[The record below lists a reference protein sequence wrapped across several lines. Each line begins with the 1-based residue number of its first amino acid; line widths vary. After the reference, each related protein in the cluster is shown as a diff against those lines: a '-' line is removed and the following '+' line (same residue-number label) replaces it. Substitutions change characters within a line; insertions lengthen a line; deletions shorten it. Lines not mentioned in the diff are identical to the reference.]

1 MTARRRLLPYET
13 VEERRQGRGSRDT
26 ALGPFGLVRAP
37 AQRALRV
44 AFVVAFL
51 LHLPFV
57 PTRLFTWLSLL
68 WNSGPIELNDMD
80 GEVVVPLDFDLVS
93 EPEAPAGP
101 AKPAETATAVED
113 DPAAEPAATAT
124 APTKTPPPVIA
135 DAGVDAEPLDAASDT
150 PDAGLAGDAGE
161 DAAAETSGDAGDDA
175 GPSDAGVD
183 SGHDEPDASDLDA
196 GVPIAQNATDG
207 GSGGILPASTDAGL
221 PIDKATNLPD
231 AGIEDAGGGPADAG
245 PSDAGPVTRD
255 PLAVAGA
262 PSSLVGK
269 DPNVKIL
276 IAGDRLRKYELGGMF
291 GEVLGSIPQ
300 WQQFIGT
307 SGIDPVKD
315 INHML
320 IGGPQLRDSRKVVVV
335 LDLNVTDQKARQT
348 IDGIIKRSKPPGKW
362 VGETPVPHAIAQADR
377 GERIFALVPGK
388 HMVVVMPADAKDQ
401 LEKVKSIKAFDK
413 SSKVGIAIY
422 MITPA
427 NAFRGLPFQI
437 PNTLKWMRVNVIPTD
452 DSGVDV
458 VLEAEDKDESLAREH
473 AFNLEN
479 IIESVRKVDLPL
491 VGTYE
496 VLGKTKFVTDGKL
509 IRAETHVTRKQLV
522 LIMGFAKKHLEAQQ
536 KPPADAGT
544 GK

>member
-1 MTARRRLLPYET
+1 MTPRRRLLPYGT
-13 VEERRQGRGSRDT
+13 VEERRQRRGSRDT
-26 ALGPFGLVRAP
+26 PSGPFGLVRVP

-44 AFVVAFL
+44 TLIVAFL

-57 PTRLFTWLSLL
+57 PTRLFTWMSIL

-80 GEVVVPLDFDLVS
+80 GEVVIPLDFDLVS
-93 EPEAPAGP
+93 EPTDPAAPA
-101 AKPAETATAVED
+101 KTAEPTTAVED

-124 APTKTPPPVIA
+124 APAPKPPPPAIA
-135 DAGVDAEPLDAASDT
+135 DAGVDAEPPDAASDM
-150 PDAGLAGDAGE
+150 PDAGLVADGGEEAGAAAGE
-161 DAAAETSGDAGDDA
+161 DAGPTDAGI
-175 GPSDAGVD
+175 D
-183 SGHDEPDASDLDA
+183 SSPNDPDASDLDGGA
-196 GVPIAQNATDG
+196 PIAQNGTDG
-207 GSGGILPASTDAGL
+207 GSGGILQASTDAGL

-231 AGIEDAGGGPADAG
+231 AGIEDAGGASDGG
-245 PSDAGPVTRD
+245 PSDAGAVTRD
-255 PLAVAGA
+255 PTAVAGA

-291 GEVLGSIPQ
+291 GEVLSAIPQ

-335 LDLNVTDQKARQT
+335 LDLAVTDQKARQT

-377 GERIFALVPGK
+377 GERIFAMVPGK
-388 HMVVVMPADAKDQ
+388 HMVVVMPADAKDK
-401 LEKVKSIKAFDK
+401 LATVKSIKPFDK

-422 MITPA
+422 MVTPA

-437 PNTLKWMRVNVIPTD
+437 PNTLKWMRVNVIPTE

-458 VLEAEDKDESLAREH
+458 VLEAEDKDASLAREH
-473 AFNLEN
+473 AFALEN
-479 IIESVRKVDLPL
+479 IIESVRKVDVPFI
-491 VGTYE
+491 GTYE
-496 VLGKTKFVTDGKL
+496 VLGKTKFVTDGSL
-509 IRAETHVTRKQLV
+509 IRAETHVNRKQLV
-522 LIMGFAKKHLEAQQ
+522 LIMGMAKKRLEAQA
-536 KPPADAGT
+536 KPEPDAGA

>member
-1 MTARRRLLPYET
+1 MPGRMTARQRLLPYEI
-13 VEERRQGRGSRDT
+13 VDDRRQGRGSIDT
-26 ALGPFGLVRAP
+26 HLGPFGLVRAP
-37 AQRALRV
+37 AQKALRV
-44 AFVVAFL
+44 ALLVAIL

-57 PTRLFTWLSLL
+57 PTRFFTWMSLL

-93 EPEAPAGP
+93 EPTEPAAP

-113 DPAAEPAATAT
+113 DPAAEPSPTAT
-124 APTKTPPPVIA
+124 APAKTPPPTIA
-135 DAGVDAEPLDAASDT
+135 DAGVDAEPLDAASDL
-150 PDAGLAGDAGE
+150 PEAGLAGDAGT
-161 DAAAETSGDAGDDA
+161 DAGDEAGDDA
-175 GPSDAGVD
+175 GPSDAGID
-183 SGHDEPDASDLDA
+183 SSSNDPDASDLDA
-196 GVPIAQNATDG
+196 GAPIAQIGTDG

-231 AGIEDAGGGPADAG
+231 AGIEDAGGASDGG

-255 PLAVAGA
+255 PMAVAGA

-291 GEVLGSIPQ
+291 GDVLSAIPQ

-335 LDLNVTDQKARQT
+335 LDLAVTDQKARQT

-362 VGETPVPHAIAQADR
+362 VGETPVPHAIAQADK

-388 HMVVVMPADAKDQ
+388 HMVVVMPAEAKDQ
-401 LEKVKSIKAFDK
+401 LAKVKAIKPFDK

-422 MITPA
+422 MVTPA

-473 AFNLEN
+473 AVKLED
-479 IIESVRKVDLPL
+479 IIETVRKVELPL
-491 VGTYE
+491 IGTYE
-496 VLGKTKFVTDGKL
+496 VLGKTNFVTDGKL
-509 IRAETHVTRKQLV
+509 IRAETHVSRKQLV
-522 LIMGFAKKHLEAQQ
+522 LIMGFAKKHLEAQA
-536 KPPADAGT
+536 KPAADAGA

>member
-1 MTARRRLLPYET
+1 M
-13 VEERRQGRGSRDT
+13 EERGQRRGSLDT
-26 ALGPFGLVRAP
+26 RLGPFGLVRAP
-37 AQRALRV
+37 AQRTLGVALIV
-44 AFVVAFL
+44 AIL

-57 PTRLFTWLSLL
+57 PTRFFTWMSLL

-93 EPEAPAGP
+93 EPTEPAAP
-101 AKPAETATAVED
+101 AKPPETTTAIDD
-113 DPAAEPAATAT
+113 DPAAEPSPTAT
-124 APTKTPPPVIA
+124 AITKPPTPTVT
-135 DAGVDAEPLDAASDT
+135 DAGVDAEPLDAASDV
-150 PDAGLAGDAGE
+150 PEAGLAGDAGV
-161 DAAAETSGDAGDDA
+161 DAADDAGEDA

-183 SGHDEPDASDLDA
+183 SSSNDPDASDLDA
-196 GVPIAQNATDG
+196 GLPIAQTGTDG
-207 GSGGILPASTDAGL
+207 GSGGIAPAATDAGL

-231 AGIEDAGGGPADAG
+231 AGIADAGGASDGGA
-245 PSDAGPVTRD
+245 SDAGAATRD
-255 PLAVAGA
+255 PSAVAGA

-276 IAGDRLRKYELGGMF
+276 ISGERLRKYELGGMF
-291 GEVLGSIPQ
+291 GDVLAAIPQ

-335 LDLNVTDQKARQT
+335 LDLAVSDQKARQT

-422 MITPA
+422 MVNPA

-473 AFNLEN
+473 AFSLEN
-479 IIESVRKVDLPL
+479 IIESVRKVDVPF

-496 VLGKTKFVTDGKL
+496 VLGKTKFVTDGKI

-536 KPPADAGT
+536 KPPADAGA